1 MKRLSPVI
9 AGRGDRL
16 SYLFGRL
23 CDRIP
28 GVSYVRHVLVVI
40 DRDQLPAM
48 PRGYVVRSIDAAE
61 LAGYRIDADAGVQAG
76 RFAAGMVCLG
86 AFDSHGAMV
95 GVTWL
100 EPDAHA
106 ETVLRV
112 QFRLPADAC
121 WDGGLWIDEERR
133 LSRAFVAIWAG
144 VGLWLDAQGKRR
156 SVSSIADYNAASIA
170 AHRRLGAR
178 TDGHVA
184 VFRIGSMQL
193 TMGGRIGLRA
203 TWGARWP
210 EVKLEPVALR

>member
-1 MKRLSPVI
+1 MTRGSPAIV
-9 AGRGDRL
+9 GRGNRL

-48 PRGYVVRSIDAAE
+48 PRGYVVRSIDATE
-61 LAGYRIDADAGVQAG
+61 LAGYRIDADATVQAE

-86 AFDSHGAMV
+86 AFDGQGTMV
-95 GVTWL
+95 GVTWV

-112 QFRLPADAC
+112 RFRLPADAC

-144 VGLWLDAQGKRR
+144 VGLWLEQRGKRR
-156 SVSSIADYNAASIA
+156 SVSSIADYNTASIA

-178 TDGHVA
+178 TIGHVA
-184 VFRIGSMQL
+184 VFRIGPTQL
-193 TMGGRIGLRA
+193 TMGGHIGMRA
-203 TWGARWP
+203 TWGTRWP
-210 EVKLEPVALR
+210 EVPLDRLDLR